1 MEVQEFAPRHLIA
14 QLAFKRRQASVVDRR
29 GELADELAR
38 FLDAS
43 SVSLAET
50 AAEAATDDGLGKYR
64 IGIAQI
70 LVARSIDGLEDGGKG
85 VGDFFQRGMEL
96 LGAPEL
102 RRVVAHTSDVAAVP
116 SFEEMRDALGALT
129 PGMPR
134 LREAVGVPVA
144 DLAWAYDFS
153 DDRWVVEVRIGPM
166 HDTELRDAFDAPE
179 GLDLP
184 PASLLLDVKV
194 VLRVQDGA
202 GDAVQLWS
210 SALERN
216 RKITDNV
223 NAWLREALA

>member
-1 MEVQEFAPRHLIA
+1 
-14 QLAFKRRQASVVDRR
+14 
-29 GELADELAR
+29 
-38 FLDAS
+38 
-43 SVSLAET
+43 
-50 AAEAATDDGLGKYR
+50 
-64 IGIAQI
+64 
-70 LVARSIDGLEDGGKG
+70 
-85 VGDFFQRGMEL
+85 
-96 LGAPEL
+96 
-102 RRVVAHTSDVAAVP
+102 
-116 SFEEMRDALGALT
+116 MRDALGALT